1 MYKLTLYGF
10 PVWPITFVDPKTKR
24 GIAATYLVGRT
35 GTAEL
40 LQGALQDFK
49 SKISKFFDSPRI
61 FMIDHDAAER
71 AAIAKLGCRYLL
83 CEFHVAKVFIIV

>member
-1 MYKLTLYGF
+1 
-10 PVWPITFVDPKTKR
+10 VWPITFVDPKTKR
-24 GIAATYLVGRT
+24 GVAATYLVGRT

-40 LQGALQDFK
+40 LLRALREFK
-49 SKISKFFDSPRI
+49 SKITKFFDTPRI

-83 CEFHVAKVFIIV
+83 CEFHVAKVLLIV

>member
-1 MYKLTLYGF
+1 M
-10 PVWPITFVDPKTKR
+10 WPITFVDPKTKR
-24 GIAATYLVGRT
+24 GVAATYLVGRT

-40 LQGALQDFK
+40 LLGAL
-49 SKISKFFDSPRI
+49 FDTPRI

-83 CEFHVAKVFIIV
+83 CEFHVAKVLLIV